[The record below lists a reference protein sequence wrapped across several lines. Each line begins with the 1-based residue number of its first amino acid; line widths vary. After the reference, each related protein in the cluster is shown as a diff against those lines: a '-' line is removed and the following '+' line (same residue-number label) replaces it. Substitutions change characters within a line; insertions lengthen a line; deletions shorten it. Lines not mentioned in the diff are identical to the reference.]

1 MIWKWNDNEKLHIK
15 TKQSH
20 RKHYKKEQ
28 LRDLCFSH
36 FYIIKYGKM
45 LFRKVI
51 RTFRVHH
58 CKVSVFNL
66 NTRTAEGASSGWIL
80 ARLTVKISDHLKTLP
95 GRLILNG
102 DMGTI
107 NGMEP
112 YGTIPGEKGT
122 VGQWTKGG
130 HAISYYSK
138 LTWCIL
144 HSYHEGLVFQEVLI
158 VLDNIWMV
166 EQFQD
171 LTLVLSCQTF
181 ISWHLLHWD
190 LLQDDKGPVTAPAAE
205 VDDSDRR
212 GKLIQLCE

>member
-1 MIWKWNDNEKLHIK
+1 MWRMTWQIDDLPTPNYYNTRRAMIWKWNDNEKWHIK
-15 TKQSH
+15 TKQCH

-107 NGMEP
+107 NVWSPTVLYLGKREP
-112 YGTIPGEKGT
+112 
-122 VGQWTKGG
+122 
-130 HAISYYSK
+130 
-138 LTWCIL
+138 
-144 HSYHEGLVFQEVLI
+144 
-158 VLDNIWMV
+158 LDN
-166 EQFQD
+166 EQKVVMQYHITAS
-171 LTLVLSCQTF
+171 LPGAYSIAIMRALSSRKF
-181 ISWHLLHWD
+181 S
-190 LLQDDKGPVTAPAAE
+190 
-205 VDDSDRR
+205 
-212 GKLIQLCE
+212 